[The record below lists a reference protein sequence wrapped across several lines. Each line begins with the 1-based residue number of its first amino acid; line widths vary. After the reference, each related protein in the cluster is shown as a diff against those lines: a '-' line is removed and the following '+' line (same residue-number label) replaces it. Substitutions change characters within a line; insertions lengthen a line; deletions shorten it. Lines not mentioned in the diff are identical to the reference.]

1 MIKASEVRKMIKEGG
16 KRCSKDAIEAL
27 EHHVQSIVTR
37 LIADHN
43 FGKKTID
50 AALVHYHVGPPKK

>member
-1 MIKASEVRKMIKEGG
+1 MIKASEVRKAIKEGG

-27 EHHVQSIVTR
+27 EHHVQTLVGK

-43 FGKKTID
+43 AGKKTID
-50 AALVHYHVGPPKK
+50 AALVIYHTGGSKK